1 MEKVMEAMGAK
12 RWVIPEG
19 FIPSRSMANAD
30 RALLSHEAF
39 CVLNTGEAD
48 ADIAVTLFFTDRDPV
63 GPYRVR
69 VGARRTFHFRFNELT
84 DPQPVPLDTDYASV
98 IESDVP
104 IIVQHTRLDSR
115 AAEIALLSTMAYPA
129 G

>member
-1 MEKVMEAMGAK
+1 MDALGCR

-30 RALLSHEAF
+30 RPLLSHEAA
-39 CVLNTGEAD
+39 CILNSGEEEANVR
-48 ADIAVTLFFTDRDPV
+48 ITLFFTDREPA
-63 GPYRVR
+63 GPYKVK
-69 VGARRTFHFRFNELT
+69 VGARRTLHLRFNELEA
-84 DPQPVPLDTDYASV
+84 PEKVPLDTDYASV
-98 IESDVP
+98 IEADVP

>member
-1 MEKVMEAMGAK
+1 MDAIGSR

-19 FIPSRSMANAD
+19 FIPSRSMVNAD

-39 CVLNTGEAD
+39 CVLNTAD
-48 ADIAVTLFFTDRDPV
+48 TAAHIEVTLFFTDREPV
-63 GPYRVR
+63 GPYTVE
-69 VGARRTFHFRFNELT
+69 VGARRTFHFRFNDLDGPEK
-84 DPQPVPLDTDYASV
+84 VPLDTDYASV

-115 AAEIALLSTMAYPA
+115 AAEIALLSTIAYPA

>member
-1 MEKVMEAMGAK
+1 MEAIGSK

-19 FIPSRSMANAD
+19 FIPGQSMVNAD
-30 RALLSHEAF
+30 RALLSHEAA
-39 CVLNTGEAD
+39 CLLNTGDAEAHVT
-48 ADIAVTLFFTDRDPV
+48 ITLFFTDRDPV
-63 GPYRVR
+63 GPFRLTL
-69 VGARRTFHFRFNELT
+69 GARRTLHLRFNELE
-84 DPQPVPLDTDYASV
+84 DPERVPLDTDYASV

-115 AAEIALLSTMAYPA
+115 AAEISLLSTIAYPA

>member
-1 MEKVMEAMGAK
+1 MDAIGSR

-19 FIPSRSMANAD
+19 FIPERSMANAD
-30 RALLSHEAF
+30 RPLLSHEAF
-39 CVLNTGEAD
+39 CVLNAGDAEAH
-48 ADIAVTLFFTDRDPV
+48 IEVTLFFTDREPV
-63 GPYRVR
+63 GPYRVS
-69 VGARRTFHFRFNELT
+69 VGARRTYHFRFNELEE
-84 DPQPVPLDTDYASV
+84 PEPVPLGVDYASV

-115 AAEIALLSTMAYPA
+115 AAEIALMTTIAYPA

>member
-1 MEKVMEAMGAK
+1 MDAIGRR

-39 CVLNTGEAD
+39 CVLNAGDAD
-48 ADIAVTLFFTDRDPV
+48 AHVSVTLFFTDREPV
-63 GPYRVR
+63 GPYRVT
-69 VGARRTFHFRFNELT
+69 VGARRTYHFRFNELEE
-84 DPQPVPLDTDYASV
+84 PEAVPLDTDYASV

-104 IIVQHTRLDSR
+104 VVVQHTRLDSR
-115 AAEIALLSTMAYPA
+115 AAEIALMTTMAWPA
-129 G
+129 D